1 MANEALRLIGSSS
14 ADRGAEG
21 GSDELDLREL
31 WRAVWRRKFVL
42 LATISVITGAAY
54 AYIAQQTPLYTAQT
68 LIQVQTRDAPVLQ
81 APGVVEDLVGDPASG
96 LRAGV
101 MESEIQFLTSPGFL
115 RHMVEQLDLVKDPEF
130 NSALRAD
137 AGQPSVLALLN
148 PLRYVPARWLAALR
162 GQQGAGSAPAVD
174 PAMLELNRVVGAF
187 GSRLEIL
194 QVNGS
199 YVMSLAF
206 LAEDPAKAARI
217 ANAMADEYLVS
228 QVEAKFQAA
237 ERATEWLGKRIQE
250 LRGEVLEAEAKIVE
264 YRSRNNLVDTADG
277 NQASLQFFQLNSQ
290 MALAQAERAGAE
302 ARLSQA
308 RAMLQA
314 EGGMQA
320 AAAVLNSPVMADLRS
335 QELELTRRVSELSA
349 DIGERHPQMV
359 TTRGELANVR
369 EKMQDEVQRIISDL
383 TNEVAVARAREQEL
397 QNHMAALQGDAANL
411 DLAEVE
417 LRDLTMEADA
427 NRQMFA
433 TFLTRFREI
442 VEQQE
447 LQEADAKIMSAATV
461 PVGPSYPKTTF
472 VTLIAF
478 AGSLVLGG
486 LLVFVVER
494 WDAGYGFRSADEIQA
509 ALGLR
514 ALALVPDLSRRETN
528 GASAED
534 YIVQKPNS
542 SYAEALQRVRTSL
555 FLADGER
562 PPKTVLVTSSVPLE
576 GKSAIAVSLARQSAR
591 SGLKVILVDADL
603 RRPRLHEV
611 LGLANQNGLSEVL
624 TGRVSPEAAI
634 KHDERSGL
642 DFLPAGV
649 GVVSPPDLLRSST
662 MRILLEEMAA
672 YYDLVVLDSPPVGAV
687 SDGLTLAGIVDKSLY
702 VIRWEQTPRNVVL
715 AGMGQMFEAGA
726 EIAGVVLSRVDV
738 KKHARYG
745 YADSGCYRGNYS
757 KYYVN

>member
-14 ADRGAEG
+14 SAGRGAEQ

-31 WRAVWRRKFVL
+31 WRAVVRRKFVL
-42 LATISVITGAAY
+42 LATILVITGGTY
-54 AYIAQQTPLYTAQT
+54 AYISQQTPLYMAQT
-68 LIQVQTRDAPVLQ
+68 LIQIKTRDAQVIQ
-81 APGVVEDLVGDPASG
+81 VPGVVDELVADPATMQG
-96 LRAGV
+96 
-101 MESEIQFLTSPGFL
+101 EIQFLLSPAFL
-115 RHMVEQLDLVKDPEF
+115 RRMVEQLNLVKDPEF

-137 AGQPSVLALLN
+137 AGQPSVFQLLN
-148 PLRYVPARWLAALR
+148 PMRYVPETWLASLSVKKEE
-162 GQQGAGSAPAVD
+162 AGAPAVD
-174 PAMLELNRVVGAF
+174 PAQLELNRVVSAF
-187 GSRLEIL
+187 GSGLEIL
-194 QVNGS
+194 QIGTS
-199 YVMSLAF
+199 YVIALSF
-206 LAEDPAKAARI
+206 WSEDPKKAAMI
-217 ANAMADEYLVS
+217 ANAISDEYLVS

-237 ERATEWLGKRIQE
+237 DRATEWLGKRIQE

-264 YRSRNNLVDTADG
+264 YRSRNNLVNTEDNNPAT
-277 NQASLQFFQLNSQ
+277 LQFFQLNSQ
-290 MALAQAERAGAE
+290 LALAQAERAAAE

-308 RAMLQA
+308 RAMLNA
-314 EGGMQA
+314 DGGVEA
-320 AAAVLNSPVMADLRS
+320 AALVMQSPVMADLRS
-335 QELELTRRVSELSA
+335 QELQLIRKISELSA

-359 TTRGELANVR
+359 TTRGELATVR
-369 EKMQDEVQRIISDL
+369 EKMQDEVQRIISEL
-383 TNEVAVARAREQEL
+383 TNEVTVTRAREKEL
-397 QNHMAALQGDAANL
+397 QKSMASLQSDSADL

-427 NRQMFA
+427 NRQLFA

-442 VEQQE
+442 IEQQE
-447 LQEADAKIMSAATV
+447 LQEADAKIMSAASV
-461 PVGPSYPKTTF
+461 PVGPAHPQ
-472 VTLIAF
+472 VTLVTMIAF
-478 AGSLVLGG
+478 AASLVLGT
-486 LLVFVVER
+486 LAVFVVER
-494 WDAGYGFRSADEIQA
+494 WDSGYGFRSADEIQA

-542 SYAEALQRVRTSL
+542 SYAEALQRIRTSL

-649 GVVSPPDLLRSST
+649 GVVSPPDLLRTST

-726 EIAGVVLSRVDV
+726 DIAGVVLSRVDV

-745 YADSGCYRGNYS
+745 YADSGYYRGSYA

>member
-1 MANEALRLIGSSS
+1 MANEALRLIGSS
-14 ADRGAEG
+14 AGRGAEQR
-21 GSDELDLREL
+21 SDELNLREL
-31 WRAVWRRKFVL
+31 WRAIVRRKFVL
-42 LATISVITGAAY
+42 LATIIAITGGTY
-54 AYIAQQTPLYTAQT
+54 AYISQQTPLYTAQT
-68 LIQVQTRDAPVLQ
+68 LIHIQTREGQVLQVQ
-81 APGVVEDLVGDPASG
+81 GVVEELVADPAT
-96 LRAGV
+96 
-101 MESEIQFLTSPGFL
+101 MQSEIQFLTSPAFL
-115 RHMVEQLDLVKDPEF
+115 RRMVEQLDLVEDPEF

-137 AGQPSVLALLN
+137 ADQPSVLELLN
-148 PLRYVPARWLAALR
+148 PMRYVPESWLSSISV
-162 GQQGAGSAPAVD
+162 QKEPSAPAID
-174 PAMLELNRVVGAF
+174 PGSQELNRVVGSFAN
-187 GSRLEIL
+187 GLWIE
-194 QVNGS
+194 QVAGS
-199 YVMSLAF
+199 YVIALDFSS
-206 LAEDPAKAARI
+206 EDPAKAAMI

-264 YRSRNNLVDTADG
+264 YRSRNNLVDTTDG
-277 NQASLQFFQLNSQ
+277 NPASLQFFQLNSQ

-308 RAMLQA
+308 RAMLNA
-314 EGGMQA
+314 EGGTQA
-320 AAAVLNSPVMADLRS
+320 AAAVLNSDVMGNLRG
-335 QELELTRRVSELSA
+335 QELELTRRISELSA
-349 DIGERHPQMV
+349 EMGDRHPMMV
-359 TTRGELANVR
+359 TTRGELENVR

-383 TNEVAVARAREQEL
+383 TNEVAVARAREREL

-427 NRQMFA
+427 NRQLFA

-442 VEQQE
+442 IEQQE
-447 LQEADAKIMSAATV
+447 LQEADAKIMSAASV
-461 PVGPSYPKTTF
+461 PTGPSHPMTEL
-472 VTLIAF
+472 VTMIGF
-478 AGSLVLGG
+478 AASLVLGV

-494 WDAGYGFRSADEIQA
+494 WDSGYGFRSADEIQST
-509 ALGLR
+509 LGLR

-542 SYAEALQRVRTSL
+542 SYAEALQRIRTSL

-562 PPKTVLVTSSVPLE
+562 TPKTVLVTSSVPLE
-576 GKSAIAVSLARQSAR
+576 GKSAIAASLARQSAR

-649 GVVSPPDLLRSST
+649 GVVSPPDLFRTST
-662 MRILLEEMAA
+662 MRILLEEMGA
-672 YYDLVVLDSPPVGAV
+672 YYDLVILDSPPVSAV
-687 SDGLTLAGIVDKSLY
+687 SDGLTLSGIVDKALY

-715 AGMGQMFEAGA
+715 AGMRQMFEAGA
-726 EIAGVVLSRVDV
+726 DIAGVVLSRVDV

-745 YADSGCYRGNYS
+745 YADSGYYRGSYS